1 MITRQIT
8 IQGIVQGVGFR
19 PFIKNLADS
28 MHIKGSVI
36 NTSSGVI
43 IKANLWDEEL
53 DKFIKKIKEK
63 APVLSH
69 IASIDIKDIEHID
82 FNNFSIEHSENTGGI
97 TLIPPDMA
105 ICDECRNEI
114 LDIGER
120 RFFYP
125 FTNCTN
131 CGPRYS
137 IIEKLPYDRCNTTM
151 KSFQMCDDCYDEY
164 TDTSDRRY
172 HAQPVACIECG
183 PKVTLNFKGRIIE
196 NQEEAFKKTAEYI
209 DNGGIVAVKGLGG
222 YHLICSAEQDSAV
235 LKLRELKKRSTKPF
249 AVMAENIHTIKRHAV
264 VPKIVEDTLTSPESP
279 IVIFEWFRRP
289 FSDYVS
295 PNSNKIGIMTA
306 YTPLHIVL
314 FQYMKTKFIIATSAN
329 HKDEPIAKNQEEAE
343 KNLSEFTD
351 VFLHHNREIFQRVD
365 DSVCALADYGYIL
378 YRRARGYAPYPVAI
392 NSDNQEEIFAAGAN
406 LKSSLAFYK
415 SGFAFLSQYIGDLD
429 NIETEQM
436 YEEVH
441 NNMKSLFNINPAI
454 AIVDYHSQY
463 RSTLFA
469 ENKYKNI
476 YKVQHHTAHFASC
489 LAENSY
495 YDNAIGIVMDG
506 FGLGLDNKAWGG
518 EIFIKENNQVRR
530 YAHIE
535 NYIQPGLD
543 SAAKNPVRMVISYL
557 YTENLLDKVKDKF
570 ITSGY
575 TTEQEISLIKMAVD
589 NKLNSIE
596 TSAAG
601 RLFESAGSLA
611 LLKRTNEYE
620 GELAVLFENEAFK
633 ECNESY
639 KFIYEDNK
647 IKLSKV
653 FAEMVDDILNNQNI
667 KIISS
672 KFHNGFAKVIYDIC
686 TDIRDKFGIST
697 VALSGGVM
705 QNIFLSSKVY
715 NMLTSCGFTVLT
727 HKKVPANDA
736 GIALG
741 QLYCYLNN
749 IFLKVSD

>member
-1 MITRQIT
+1 M
-8 IQGIVQGVGFR
+8 
-19 PFIKNLADS
+19 
-28 MHIKGSVI
+28 
-36 NTSSGVI
+36 
-43 IKANLWDEEL
+43 
-53 DKFIKKIKEK
+53 
-63 APVLSH
+63 
-69 IASIDIKDIEHID
+69 
-82 FNNFSIEHSENTGGI
+82 
-97 TLIPPDMA
+97 
-105 ICDECRNEI
+105 
-114 LDIGER
+114 
-120 RFFYP
+120 
-125 FTNCTN
+125 
-131 CGPRYS
+131 
-137 IIEKLPYDRCNTTM
+137 
-151 KSFQMCDDCYDEY
+151 
-164 TDTSDRRY
+164 
-172 HAQPVACIECG
+172 
-183 PKVTLNFKGRIIE
+183 
-196 NQEEAFKKTAEYI
+196 
-209 DNGGIVAVKGLGG
+209 
-222 YHLICSAEQDSAV
+222 
-235 LKLRELKKRSTKPF
+235 LKLREVKKRSTKPF
-249 AVMAENIHTIKRHAV
+249 AVMAENIQTIKRHAV
-264 VPKIVEDTLTSPESP
+264 VPNLVEETITRPESP

-295 PNSNKIGIMTA
+295 PDSNKIGIMTA

-314 FQYMKTKFIIATSAN
+314 FQYMKTKFIIATSGN

-378 YRRARGYAPYPVAI
+378 FRRARGYAPYPVALK
-392 NSDNQEEIFAAGAN
+392 SDNQEEIFAAGAN
-406 LKSSLAFYK
+406 LKSSLLFYK

-441 NNMKSLFNINPAI
+441 NNMQSLFNIYPEVAV
-454 AIVDYHSQY
+454 VDYHSLY

-506 FGLGLDNKAWGG
+506 FGLGADNKAWGG
-518 EIFIKENNQVRR
+518 EIFIKESNQVTR

-570 ITSGY
+570 ISEGY

-611 LLKRTNEYE
+611 LLKRSNEYE
-620 GELAVLFENEAFK
+620 GELAILFENAAFK

-639 KFIYEDNK
+639 NFIYEDNK

-653 FAEMVDDILNNQNI
+653 FNEMVDDILNNQDI

-697 VALSGGVM
+697 AALSGGVM
-705 QNIFLSSKVY
+705 QNIFLSSKIY
-715 NMLTSCGFTVLT
+715 NMLSEKGFKVLT

-749 IFLKVSD
+749 ITLKSEA

>member
-1 MITRQIT
+1 MEAI
-8 IQGIVQGVGFR
+8 
-19 PFIKNLADS
+19 L
-28 MHIKGSVI
+28 
-36 NTSSGVI
+36 
-43 IKANLWDEEL
+43 
-53 DKFIKKIKEK
+53 
-63 APVLSH
+63 
-69 IASIDIKDIEHID
+69 
-82 FNNFSIEHSENTGGI
+82 TGPAG
-97 TLIPPDMA
+97 
-105 ICDECRNEI
+105 
-114 LDIGER
+114 
-120 RFFYP
+120 
-125 FTNCTN
+125 
-131 CGPRYS
+131 
-137 IIEKLPYDRCNTTM
+137 
-151 KSFQMCDDCYDEY
+151 
-164 TDTSDRRY
+164 
-172 HAQPVACIECG
+172 
-183 PKVTLNFKGRIIE
+183 
-196 NQEEAFKKTAEYI
+196 
-209 DNGGIVAVKGLGG
+209 
-222 YHLICSAEQDSAV
+222 
-235 LKLRELKKRSTKPF
+235 
-249 AVMAENIHTIKRHAV
+249 
-264 VPKIVEDTLTSPESP
+264 P

-289 FSDYVS
+289 FSDYIS
-295 PNSNKIGIMTA
+295 PDSNKIGIMTA

-343 KNLSEFTD
+343 RNLSEFTD

-365 DSVCALADYGYIL
+365 DSVCAIADYGFIL
-378 YRRARGYAPYPVAI
+378 FRRARGYAPYPVALKT
-392 NSDNQEEIFAAGAN
+392 DNQEEIFAAGAN
-406 LKSSLAFYK
+406 LKSSLLFYK

-441 NNMKSLFNINPAI
+441 DNMKSLFNINPAT
-454 AIVDYHSQY
+454 AVVDYHSQY

-469 ENKYKNI
+469 ANKYKKI

-489 LAENSY
+489 LSENSY

-506 FGLGLDNKAWGG
+506 FGLGADNKGWGG
-518 EIFIKENNQVRR
+518 EIFIKENNTVTR

-557 YTENLLDKVKDKF
+557 YTEKLLDNLMDKF
-570 ITSGY
+570 ILSGY

-601 RLFESAGSLA
+601 RLFESAGSLC
-611 LLKRTNEYE
+611 LLKRSNEYE
-620 GELAVLFENEAFK
+620 GELAILFENLAFK

-653 FAEMVDDILNNQNI
+653 FKEMVDDILNNKDI

-672 KFHNGFAKVIYDIC
+672 KFHNGFAQVIYDIC
-686 TDIRDKFGIST
+686 IDIRNKFGINAA
-697 VALSGGVM
+697 ALSGGVM
-705 QNIFLSSKVY
+705 QNIFLSSKIY
-715 NMLTSCGFTVLT
+715 NMLFADGFTVLT
-727 HKKVPANDA
+727 HQKVPANDA

-749 IFLKVSD
+749 ITLKSE

>member
-28 MHIKGSVI
+28 LHIKGSVI
-36 NTSSGVI
+36 NTSNGVI

-53 DKFIKKIKEK
+53 NKFINKIKEN
-63 APVLSH
+63 APALSH
-69 IASIDIKDIEHID
+69 IVSIEVKDIDHID
-82 FNNFSIEHSENTGGI
+82 YNDFSINHSKDTGGI

-105 ICDECRNEI
+105 LCDECRNEI
-114 LDIGER
+114 LDISER

-131 CGPRYS
+131 CGPRYT
-137 IIEKLPYDRCNTTM
+137 IIEKLPYDRSSTTM
-151 KSFQMCDDCYDEY
+151 KDFQMCDECYNEY
-164 TDTSDRRY
+164 SDTSDRRY
-172 HAQPVACIECG
+172 HAQPVACGECG
-183 PKVTLNFKGRIIE
+183 PKVTLHYKGKIIE
-196 NQEEAFKKTAEYI
+196 NQEEAFKKTAEHI
-209 DNGGIVAVKGLGG
+209 DNGGIAAVKGLGG

-235 LKLRELKKRSTKPF
+235 LKLRELKKRNTKPF
-249 AVMAENIHTIKRHAV
+249 AVMAENIQIIKRHAV
-264 VPKIVEDTLTSPESP
+264 VPKIVEDTLTRPESP

-295 PNSNKIGIMTA
+295 PNSNKVGIMTA
-306 YTPLHIVL
+306 YTPLHVVL
-314 FQYMKTKFIIATSAN
+314 FQYMKTKFIIATSGN

-343 KNLSEFTD
+343 RNLSEFTD
-351 VFLHHNREIFQRVD
+351 VFLHHNRDIFQRVD

-378 YRRARGYAPYPVAI
+378 FRRARGYAPYPVAVNTDI
-392 NSDNQEEIFAAGAN
+392 QEEIFAAGAN
-406 LKSSLAFYK
+406 LKSSLLFYK

-441 NNMKSLFNINPAI
+441 NNMKSLFNINPVT

-469 ENKYKNI
+469 EQRYKKI

-495 YDNAIGIVMDG
+495 YDDAIGIVMDG
-506 FGLGLDNKAWGG
+506 FGLGTDNKAWGG
-518 EIFIKENNQVRR
+518 EIFIKENNTVTR

-557 YTENLLDKVKDKF
+557 YTENLLDKLKDKF
-570 ITSGY
+570 INAGY

-589 NKLNSIE
+589 NRLNSIE

-611 LLKRTNEYE
+611 LMKRSNEYE
-620 GELAVLFENEAFK
+620 GELAVLFENYACKDIK
-633 ECNESY
+633 EEY
-639 KFIYEDNK
+639 QFIYEENR

-653 FAEMVDDILNNQNI
+653 FEEMVDDILNNKDI

-672 KFHNGFAKVIYDIC
+672 KFHNGFAKVICDIC
-686 TDIRDKFGIST
+686 VDIKEKFGIST
-697 VALSGGVM
+697 AALSGGVM
-705 QNIFLSSKVY
+705 QNIFLSSRIY
-715 NMLTSCGFTVLT
+715 NMLLENGFKVLT
-727 HKKVPANDA
+727 HRKVPANDA

-741 QLYCYLNN
+741 QLFFYANHLT
-749 IFLKVSD
+749 LKDI